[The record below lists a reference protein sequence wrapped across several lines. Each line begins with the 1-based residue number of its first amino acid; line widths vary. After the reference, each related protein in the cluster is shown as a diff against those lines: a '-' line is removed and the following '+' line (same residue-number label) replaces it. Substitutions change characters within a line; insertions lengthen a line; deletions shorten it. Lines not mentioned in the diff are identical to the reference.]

1 MKTSPLWKTSAAAL
15 LAACVG
21 LCGLVGAASAQATPA
36 TTPAA
41 AEPETKILTSGDLAP
56 ELKVATWVKGTPIE
70 KLEKG
75 RVYVIEFWATWC
87 GPCKTSMPHLSELA
101 RKYKDQVTVIAV
113 SIWEDTKDRSGNP
126 HDPTPEIREFV
137 EKMGDKM
144 DFHVAYGGP
153 EGPME
158 ATWMRAANRN
168 GIPSSFIVDREGRI
182 AWIGHPLKLDDT
194 LEQVVKGQFDPR
206 AEADRAAKQ
215 AEFERKGREMAA
227 RFRAARQG
235 GRAKEMLDIA
245 REMMATD
252 SRAFQTM
259 AGNAFIAAIVN
270 MKQTDMAYEFARE
283 MFAGPIKDN
292 PLDLNAIAWTI
303 LDDPG
308 VTRRDLDLAMD
319 MAKRAVEITE
329 SKDGAILDTYARAY
343 WEKGDK
349 ARAVELQQQAYD
361 LVRNDPNAP
370 AELVRQL
377 KDTLDK
383 FKRESK

>member
-1 MKTSPLWKTSAAAL
+1 MKTSSLWQISAAATFTA
-15 LAACVG
+15 LAG
-21 LCGLVGAASAQATPA
+21 LAGLTLSAAAQTTPA
-36 TTPAA
+36 TTTP
-41 AEPETKILTSGDLAP
+41 AEPETKILTAGDPAP
-56 ELKVATWVKGTPIE
+56 ELKVATWVKGAPIE

-87 GPCKTSMPHLSELA
+87 GPCRTSMPHLSDLA
-101 RKYKDQVTVIAV
+101 RKYKDDVTVIAV
-113 SIWEDTKDRSGNP
+113 SIWEDTKDRAGNP
-126 HDPTPEIREFV
+126 HDPTPEVREFV

-158 ATWMRAANRN
+158 ASWMRAANRN

-182 AWIGHPLKLDDT
+182 AWIGHPMKLDET
-194 LEQVVKGQFDPR
+194 LEQVVKGKFDPR

-215 AEFERKGREMAA
+215 ADFERKGREMAA

-270 MKQTDMAYEFARE
+270 MKQTDLAYEFARE

-303 LDDPG
+303 LDDAG
-308 VTRRDLDLAMD
+308 VANRDIDLAMA

-343 WEKGDK
+343 WEKNDK
-349 ARAVELQQQAYD
+349 PRAVELQQQAYD
-361 LVRNDPNAP
+361 LVKNDTNAP

-383 FKRESK
+383 YKRDSK